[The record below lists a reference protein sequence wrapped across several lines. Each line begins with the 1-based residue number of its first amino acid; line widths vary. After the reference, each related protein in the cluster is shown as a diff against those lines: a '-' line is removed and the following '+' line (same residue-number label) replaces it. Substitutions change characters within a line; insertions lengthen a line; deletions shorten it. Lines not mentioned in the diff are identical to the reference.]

1 MIGSRSNNPLP
12 RWFHILNAVSLALVA
27 LTALLP
33 LWRLWPLMVAQQDLS
48 LHYNTTFGVDLIGP
62 WYQIFLLPAIGLGV
76 LFANA
81 IFGRQLYAK
90 EKVLTAFF
98 ASVALA
104 TQIILFAAM
113 VLITLLN
120 V

>member
-1 MIGSRSNNPLP
+1 MIGSRNANPPP
-12 RWFHILNAVSLALVA
+12 RWFFFLNLSSLALVV

-33 LWRLWPLMVAQQDLS
+33 LWRLWPLLVAQQDLS

-76 LFANA
+76 LFANL

-90 EKVLTAFF
+90 EKLLTVFF
-98 ASVALA
+98 AAGSLA
-104 TQIILFAAM
+104 TQAVLFFAM
-113 VLITLLN
+113 ILITLLN